1 MGYVLVTGANG
12 FIGERLC
19 RDLLAA
25 GHDVRGARRAGH
37 AGGPVGVDYKTVADI
52 DAATDWRALLR
63 DVDSVAHTAARVHV
77 LRETAADPLAAFRR
91 VNVEGSLTLAR
102 QAAAAGVKRFVFL
115 SSIGAI
121 PFATGATP
129 PHQQRQPYQQ
139 SKWEAEQA
147 LRALC
152 DGLAMQLVVLRPPLV
167 YGAGAPGNFG
177 RLVRAVAKGLPLPL
191 GGIDNRRSF
200 IYVGNLSAAVLR
212 CLEHPGAAGRVFSV
226 SDGEAVSTPELA
238 RRIGDSMHRP
248 ARVFWAPPGLLALA
262 LRLSGRR
269 ETVERL
275 FGSLVV
281 DNSEIAA
288 RLDWRPPFSLD
299 AGLREALASEKSD

>member
-1 MGYVLVTGANG
+1 MSRVLVTGANG

-37 AGGPVGVDYKTVADI
+37 TGGPAGVDYETIADI
-52 DAATDWRALLR
+52 DAATDWRASLR
-63 DVDSVAHTAARVHV
+63 DVDSVVHTAARVHV

-91 VNVEGSLTLAR
+91 VNVEGSLALAR
-102 QAAAAGVKRFVFL
+102 QAAAAGVKRIVFL
-115 SSIGAI
+115 SSIGTI
-121 PFATGATP
+121 PFAAGAAP
-129 PHQQRQPYQQ
+129 QQPYQQ

-152 DGLAMQLVVLRPPLV
+152 GGSGLQLVVLRPPLV

-177 RLVRAVAKGLPLPL
+177 RLVRAIAKGLPLPL
-191 GGIDNRRSF
+191 GGIENRRSF

-238 RRIGDSMHRP
+238 RRIGGNLQRP

-275 FGSLVV
+275 FGSQVV
-281 DNSEIAA
+281 DNGEIAA
-288 RLDWRPPFSLD
+288 CLNWRPPFSLD
-299 AGLREALASEKSD
+299 AGLREALAGGREVSD